1 MFDIQNLPQAL
12 PEKVTQS
19 SGWGEVKHMEGK
31 DCIYPSHSEL
41 PWGFFHS
48 HNPLLLTKGKNP
60 TISYM
65 EDPKTCAVPLNMH
78 SSLMKSFNQRGCKQ
92 AKKFVCFA

>member
-12 PEKVTQS
+12 PETVTQS
-19 SGWGEVKHMEGK
+19 GGGAEQHMEGK

-48 HNPLLLTKGKNP
+48 HNPLLLTEEKKP
-60 TISYM
+60 QVHHM
-65 EDPKTCAVPLNMH
+65 WKTL
-78 SSLMKSFNQRGCKQ
+78 KQ
-92 AKKFVCFA
+92 VQCLWTCTQA

>member
-1 MFDIQNLPQAL
+1 MFDLQNLPQAL
-12 PEKVTQS
+12 PETVTQS
-19 SGWGEVKHMEGK
+19 SGGAEQHMEGK

-48 HNPLLLTKGKNP
+48 HNPLLLTKEK
-60 TISYM
+60 TLSTSYM
-65 EDPKTCAVPLNMH
+65 EDPTTCAVPLNMH

-92 AKKFVCFA
+92 A